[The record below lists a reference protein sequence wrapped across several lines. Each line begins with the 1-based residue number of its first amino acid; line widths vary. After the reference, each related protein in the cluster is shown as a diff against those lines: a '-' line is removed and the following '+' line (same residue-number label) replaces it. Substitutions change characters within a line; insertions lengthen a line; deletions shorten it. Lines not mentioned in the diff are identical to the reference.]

1 MRSPLLI
8 CLGFALAWAGSV
20 RGEEMSPYAAT
31 VLEDGAAVHSGPSR
45 NYYETGRLHRGAE
58 VEVYRHDQG
67 GWLAIRPPDGSF
79 SLVGSRYLKPTG
91 DGLAEVLEDHVGAR
105 IGSLESPDRDVV
117 QVRLA
122 RGEQVQLLEP
132 APVTSPNSSQ
142 TWYMIAPPAGEFRWI
157 HESRVDGA
165 VEAPRPR
172 RLPVTRE
179 ERPLDEDE
187 TAPDIAEESKL
198 ADDTESDKP
207 RGAQLATYQIDANR
221 RQRTS
226 ANEPSDEGW
235 EASNR
240 TQPAARA
247 PREPAAAEETP
258 PVRTAKRDQP
268 AAAAPPT
275 RSGNLR
281 SELDAIELA
290 LSQMVA
296 QDSSRW
302 DFDDINRR
310 AEKLLERSA
319 TAVER
324 GRSRLLLR
332 KIARF
337 EDIAQ
342 DHADVKASGMNRSRP
357 IAPRDVIAPTELAA
371 QPEASPREPLADEA
385 PARSLGFVGVGR
397 LTQVMSRRP
406 GAPLFALVDENRQVK
421 YFVTPTPGMNLRSYV
436 GKQVGITG
444 VAAYNRTY
452 SKQQLTAER
461 VDVLTDGVLRR

>member
-1 MRSPLLI
+1 
-8 CLGFALAWAGSV
+8 
-20 RGEEMSPYAAT
+20 
-31 VLEDGAAVHSGPSR
+31 
-45 NYYETGRLHRGAE
+45 
-58 VEVYRHDQG
+58 
-67 GWLAIRPPDGSF
+67 
-79 SLVGSRYLKPTG
+79 
-91 DGLAEVLEDHVGAR
+91 
-105 IGSLESPDRDVV
+105 
-117 QVRLA
+117 
-122 RGEQVQLLEP
+122 
-132 APVTSPNSSQ
+132 
-142 TWYMIAPPAGEFRWI
+142 PAGEFRWI
-157 HESRVDGA
+157 HESRVDG
-165 VEAPRPR
+165 VSEAPRPR

-179 ERPLDEDE
+179 ERPLDE
-187 TAPDIAEESKL
+187 AEDAMPAVADVTEL
-198 ADDTESDKP
+198 ADDAESDEP

-221 RQRTS
+221 RQRTKT
-226 ANEPSDEGW
+226 NEPGDEGW

-240 TQPAARA
+240 TKPAARA
-247 PREPAAAEETP
+247 PREPVAAEETP

-268 AAAAPPT
+268 APAPPT

-281 SELDAIELA
+281 AELDAIELA

-296 QDSSRW
+296 QDSSHW
-302 DFDDINRR
+302 DFDNINRR

-342 DHADVKASGMNRSRP
+342 GHADVKASGMNRSRP
-357 IAPRDVIAPTELAA
+357 IAPRDDVAPAELAA
-371 QPEASPREPLADEA
+371 QPETSPREPPADDA

-406 GAPLFALVDENRQVK
+406 GAPSFALVDENRQVK

-444 VAAYNRTY
+444 VAAYNHTY

-461 VDVLTDGVLRR
+461 IDVLTDNVLRR

>member
-8 CLGFALAWAGSV
+8 CLGFALAWASSV
-20 RGEEMSPYAAT
+20 RGEELSPYTVT
-31 VLEDGAAVHSGPSR
+31 VLEDGAPVHSGPGR

-79 SLVGSRYLKPTG
+79 SLVGSRYLKPAG

-105 IGSLESPDRDVV
+105 VGSLESPDRDVV
-117 QVRLA
+117 QVRLS

-179 ERPLDEDE
+179 ERPLDEAEAEPAIADE
-187 TAPDIAEESKL
+187 AEL
-198 ADDTESDKP
+198 ADDDESYEP

-221 RQRTS
+221 RPRTS
-226 ANEPSDEGW
+226 TNEPSEEGW
-235 EASNR
+235 EASTR
-240 TQPAARA
+240 AAPATRA
-247 PREPAAAEETP
+247 PREPVAAEAAP

-268 AAAAPPT
+268 AAAPPT
-275 RSGNLR
+275 RSSNLR

-337 EDIAQ
+337 EDIARG
-342 DHADVKASGMNRSRP
+342 HADVKASGMNRSRP
-357 IAPRDVIAPTELAA
+357 IAPRDEVAPPELAA
-371 QPEASPREPLADEA
+371 QPEPASQEQPAADA
-385 PARSLGFVGVGR
+385 SSRSLGFVGVGR